1 MSTTAHAHPNIAL
14 IKYWGKSGQAGN
26 IPATPSLS
34 ITLAGLATSTTVS
47 EAAADEFL
55 LNGEPA
61 EDAKVHQCLTRLRDQ
76 FGLPPVRVSSRN
88 DFPTAAGLASSAS
101 GFAALMT
108 ALNTEFDLGLDAG
121 ARSVLARQA
130 SASAARSIF
139 GGFATLEGPEWQARP
154 LFEPLHWPLQVVV
167 AVTDTAS
174 KSISSTT
181 GMQRSALSPYFPGWV
196 RSTHDDFVAACAAV
210 AERDFEVLAE
220 LAEHSCLKMHGLMLS
235 TRPSLLYWNPTTL
248 ACMETI
254 RRLRTDGAE
263 VFFTVDAGPQVKAV
277 CLPGHRHAVH
287 RALEQVPGVTRLIDA
302 ELGPGAWVDPP

>member
-14 IKYWGKSGQAGN
+14 VKYWGKSGQPGN

-34 ITLAGLATSTTVS
+34 ITLAGLSTTTTVS

-61 EDAKVHQCLTRLRDQ
+61 DDPKVEQCLTRLREQ
-76 FGLPPVRVSSRN
+76 FDVPPVRVSSRN

-101 GFAALMT
+101 GFAALIT
-108 ALNTEFDLGLDAG
+108 ALNAEFALGLDG
-121 ARSVLARQA
+121 SGRSVLARQA

-139 GGFATLEGPEWQARP
+139 GGFATLEGPEWEAQP

-174 KSISSTT
+174 KSVSSTT

-196 RSTHDDFVAACAAV
+196 RSTREDFTAACAAV
-210 AERDFEVLAE
+210 AERDFDTLVE

-235 TRPSLLYWNPTTL
+235 TRPPLSYWNPTTL

-254 RRLRTDGAE
+254 RRLRADGTE
-263 VFFTVDAGPQVKAV
+263 VFFTVDAGPQVKAI
-277 CLPGHRHAVH
+277 CLPGHRQTVH
-287 RALEQVPGVTRLIDA
+287 RALAEVPGVTRLIDA
-302 ELGPGAWVDPP
+302 ELGQGAWVDPP